1 MLGPGSILNDKNWTP
16 LLNDSYILGGVHG
29 EHEFHLAEDSANAY
43 PSRSR
48 AVAPKEQWQ
57 SYFRTH
63 TDAVWDTTRQV
74 PRILARELIGLKTF
88 GYRPQFFQEQ
98 LSFGA
103 RQSDGATFRIPGRAC
118 CSRDHQQESDNRPGD
133 AFTVSIRE
141 RSGVKRFMTPRLTA
155 PTRSGVE
162 MRPTLP
168 RILVFPFSST
178 LTSGPREILAMKPVL
193 RRLRK
198 QLVVHAD
205 VEPSGA

>member
-43 PSRSR
+43 LESLPGQLT
-48 AVAPKEQWQ
+48 PKEQWQ

-103 RQSDGATFRIPGRAC
+103 RQSDGATFKTYLDALVAAGIT
-118 CSRDHQQESDNRPGD
+118 SRNRPIVLETLSLFLFGN
-133 AFTVSIRE
+133 AQALSVS
-141 RSGVKRFMTPRLTA
+141 
-155 PTRSGVE
+155 
-162 MRPTLP
+162 
-168 RILVFPFSST
+168 
-178 LTSGPREILAMKPVL
+178 
-193 RRLRK
+193 
-198 QLVVHAD
+198 
-205 VEPSGA
+205 